1 MQSKTTIPKTK
12 LKGGDRRSPT
22 IDRRGSTTKTKAVSR
37 RVNTKKRKQRTWI
50 WWILI
55 LAPIA
60 VSAWLFAEP
69 IINETKMV
77 AMKASTAVEELRIPS
92 SVMRERSP
100 SSERARSRVPEMEKP
115 ESETQPKSASKN
127 GDGDFKEDVD
137 WALGHM
143 YKIFPLIISLIAI
156 LKKSKIMGRNG

>member
-1 MQSKTTIPKTK
+1 MPATTTKPKLK
-12 LKGGDRRSPT
+12 PKGGDRRNPP
-22 IDRRGSTTKTKAVSR
+22 IDRRGSTTNTKAVNR
-37 RVNTKKRKQRTWI
+37 RVDGKKRKQRTWI

-77 AMKASTAVEELRIPS
+77 AMKATTAVEEMRIPS
-92 SVMRERSP
+92 SVMRSRSP
-100 SSERARSRVPEMEKP
+100 SSGRARSTVPEMENS
-115 ESETQPKSASKN
+115 ESETQPKSEPKN

-143 YKIFPLIISLIAI
+143 YKIFPLVISLIAI